1 MRKAA
6 SIALGARFGS
16 TKRAAKNVFTTRL
29 KLMSPIPS
37 VTGSIRAST
46 RLIAGSRRSISAR
59 IRPSFPRSH
68 QTGVITWITV
78 PARTPP
84 A

>member
-6 SIALGARFGS
+6 SIALGASSGS
-16 TKRAAKNVFTTRL
+16 TNRAAKNVSTTRL

-37 VTGSIRAST
+37 VTGQHQHEHALDGRVAQVED
-46 RLIAGSRRSISAR
+46 RRGSAR
-59 IRPSFPRSH
+59 P
-68 QTGVITWITV
+68 G
-78 PARTPP
+78 PAATTS

>member
-6 SIALGARFGS
+6 SIALGASSGS
-16 TKRAAKNVFTTRL
+16 MNRAAKNVLITRL

-37 VTGSIRAST
+37 VTGSISANT
-46 RLIAGSRRSISAR
+46 RFTAGSWRSITAR
-59 IRPSFPRSH
+59 MRPSRLRNH
-68 QTGVITWITV
+68 GTGVSTWMTV